1 MRLVIREERV
11 EECANYL
18 IQLFY
23 KTDKRYS
30 CTRTKIG
37 KLLSILAFK
46 YAVQKDECLFPLEIY
61 RYPKCGTLII
71 GIQMYVDRD
80 VYHRYPYDNSKKR
93 ISRKELKENVDI
105 PDSYKEIQSLSEEVK
120 KDIEDV
126 FFTFGAYSQ
135 EDLSEELNPIVE
147 YEGICEN
154 NDRINLDNLILL
166 IGKLPGNKVVDYI
179 FKF

>member
-1 MRLVIREERV
+1 MRIRREYV

-18 IQLFY
+18 IQFFY

-46 YAVQKDECLFPLEIY
+46 YAVNYDENIFPRQIY
-61 RYPKCGTLII
+61 RYSECGTII
-71 GIQMYVDRD
+71 ASLQCYVDRD
-80 VYHRYPYDNSKKR
+80 VYFDYPYVNSKKR
-93 ISRKELKENVDI
+93 ISRNELNENADI
-105 PDSYKEIQSLSEEVK
+105 PGRYKEVSNLAPGLK

-135 EDLSEELNPIVE
+135 VDLSDVLNPIVE
-147 YEGICEN
+147 YEGICNSEGII
-154 NDRINLDNLILL
+154 DLSKIILL
-166 IGKLPGNKVVDYI
+166 HDKLPGNKVLDYI
-179 FKF
+179 FNR